1 MLGCGGNFHKRCA
14 FKIPNNCSGATPIN
28 GAAMGRRVSEQVSVT
43 SGESPLVHFGGSFHD
58 SHNKR
63 RATWSGNAG
72 RPAELDRLV
81 NKLEIPHTFVIHSY
95 KRPTVCHVC
104 RKLVSF

>member
-1 MLGCGGNFHKRCA
+1 ML
-14 FKIPNNCSGATPIN
+14 P
-28 GAAMGRRVSEQVSVT
+28 RRVSEQWSMSSGETNITNFTAST
-43 SGESPLVHFGGSFHD
+43 SGSYSSLPQHKE
-58 SHNKR
+58 R

-104 RKLVSF
+104 RKLVRIFTF